1 MVPRIEISDIRRREL
16 IAATIATIHEQ
27 GFADATVAR
36 IAGRAGL
43 STGIVHHYFRDKD
56 HLLEATMRSLA
67 TSLGTEVAA
76 RLASAE
82 TPRQRLEAVIDGNF
96 SATQFTREAVTA
108 WTCFWGQVPFSERLS
123 RIQRV
128 IYRRLRS
135 NLLHALRQVLPDQAA
150 EDTAVGLITIIDGL
164 WLRAALDGE
173 GIEPARARALAYDF
187 IAMRLPAVTED
198 TEAAA

>member
-1 MVPRIEISDIRRREL
+1 MPKIEISDIRRREL
-16 IAATIATIHEQ
+16 IAATIATIYEQ

-36 IAGRAGL
+36 IARRAGL

-67 TSLGTEVAA
+67 SGLGMEIAA

-82 TPRQRLEAVIDGNF
+82 RPRERLEAVIDGNF

-108 WTCFWGQVPFSERLS
+108 WTCFWSQVPFSERLS

-128 IYRRLRS
+128 IYSRLRS
-135 NLLHALRQVLPDQAA
+135 NLLHALRQMMPAQQA
-150 EDTAVGLITIIDGL
+150 EDTAFGLITIIDGL

-173 GIEPARARALAYDF
+173 GLDPVRARALAYGFVDT
-187 IAMRLPAVTED
+187 RLPAGSKSN
-198 TEAAA
+198 EAAA